1 MIQNNVIH
9 QSYIHG
15 LKKILF
21 LGSSCIYPK
30 LAPQPLKEE
39 YLLTGFFTEEI
50 SVDSLVATIIKFLNN
65 PSCFDS
71 REIRQNALTKYDQKI
86 QAKRY
91 SELFDSILNKNS

>member
-65 PSCFDS
+65 YTMSTDS
-71 REIRQNALTKYDQKI
+71 
-86 QAKRY
+86 AKQDK
-91 SELFDSILNKNS
+91 ELASWTASKLANFLDIYADTTPNKL